1 MIQDDPKWTEASRYE
16 VSRGEPSWAE
26 DRHLVAELRQTYQD
40 VLAGSALLAG
50 RVRLPRQHIGL
61 EQPAEALGVAAS
73 ACERPKATEETVRA
87 EVYSQRRVRRNV
99 RAHAA
104 ALATAKCL
112 AVWTAGGREG

>member
-40 VLAGSALLAG
+40 MPAGSAL
-50 RVRLPRQHIGL
+50 LPRQHIGL

-73 ACERPKATEETVRA
+73 ARERPKATEETVRA

-112 AVWTAGGREG
+112 AVWTAGGREGC